1 MSVQIPLNGSAQSAT
16 ATRGVTIP
24 IGGTLQA
31 PRFFGSSREEKVVR
45 AVAAAAA
52 LQDPAAAL
60 ELAKQAV
67 NDPGAVAGNVIDRPA
82 LDPVLQTVAA
92 AVDSPAAAQP
102 TSEQRAAA
110 RAVNVDAALVAT
122 AQSAV
127 LAGGETAVTEAREW
141 VADIE
146 PVLLERAAQA
156 GLRQRNIDFVP
167 ARAAVSVS
175 TSSRLDALEQRVKAL
190 EQAQTPAGGAA
201 PKPK

>member
-1 MSVQIPLNGSAQSAT
+1 MSVQIPLNGSAQSPT
-16 ATRGVTIP
+16 AARGVTIP
-24 IGGTLQA
+24 IGGAAQV

-67 NDPGAVAGNVIDRPA
+67 NDPGGVAENVINRPA
-82 LDPVLQTVAA
+82 LDPVLQAVAA
-92 AVDSPAAAQP
+92 AVDAPAAVQP

-122 AQSAV
+122 AQLAV
-127 LAGGETAVTEAREW
+127 QAGGDTAATEAREW

-146 PVLLERAAQA
+146 PVLLERAAKA

-167 ARAAVSVS
+167 ARAAVSLS
-175 TSSRLDALEQRVKAL
+175 TSSRLDSLEQRVKAL
-190 EQAQTPAGGAA
+190 EQAQTTGSGTAS
-201 PKPK
+201 KTK

>member
-1 MSVQIPLNGSAQSAT
+1 MSVQIPLNGASASAS
-16 ATRGVTIP
+16 ASGGVAIP
-24 IGGTLQA
+24 IGSTLQV
-31 PRFFGSSREEKVVR
+31 PQVFGASREEKVVR

-60 ELAKQAV
+60 ELAKQAI
-67 NDPGAVAGNVIDRPA
+67 NDPGAVAGNVIDRPT
-82 LDPVLQTVAA
+82 LDPVLQQVAA
-92 AVDSPAAAQP
+92 AVDAPAAAQP

-110 RAVNVDAALVAT
+110 RAVNVDAALVAA

-127 LAGGETAVTEAREW
+127 QAGGETAATEAREW

-167 ARAAVSVS
+167 ARAAVSLS
-175 TSSRLDALEQRVKAL
+175 TSSRLDALDQRVKAL
-190 EQAQTPAGGAA
+190 EQAQKTGNGPA